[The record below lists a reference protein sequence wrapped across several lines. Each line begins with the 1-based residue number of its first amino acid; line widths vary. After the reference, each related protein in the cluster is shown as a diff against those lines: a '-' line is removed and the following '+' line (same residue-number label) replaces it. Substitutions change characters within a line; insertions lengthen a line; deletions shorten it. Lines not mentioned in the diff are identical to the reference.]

1 MIGTGA
7 ARHASACAALIGILV
22 TGACSQS
29 PPPAPAAKAPA
40 PAAQPAAAPTTQPA
54 RPSVE
59 RIADGAD
66 QLTHGKYL
74 VETLAGCGNCHTPHL
89 PDGGLDPDK
98 KFSGAFVIEE
108 PVFKAYAKNITPD
121 METGIGS
128 WTDDQIVN
136 AIRNGQK

>member
-1 MIGTGA
+1 MIGTGG
-7 ARHASACAALIGILV
+7 ARHANACAALIGILV

-40 PAAQPAAAPTTQPA
+40 PAAQPAAAPTTQPP

-66 QLTHGKYL
+66 QLTHGRYL
-74 VETLAGCGNCHTPHL
+74 VETIAGCGNCHTPHL

-108 PVFKAYAKNITPD
+108 PVFKAYVDGRSDRERDPQRPEA
-121 METGIGS
+121 
-128 WTDDQIVN
+128 
-136 AIRNGQK
+136 